1 MGWLKKYTEG
11 GWMDKYQEGG
21 TIPIAQQGGPTP
33 VVPLNQD
40 YMNDRY
46 KDYTNFYSKFNI
58 PPREYS
64 NDDGFD
70 AYYHHTVDNLPKIKT
85 KVSGWN
91 VVQPGLNYF
100 QQETDKNNLPN
111 ISKKAKATW
120 TDNHEDE
127 YDNPNKTLNYN
138 IADSLLSYYNSVKN
152 PLHGFSKFY
161 QQGGTIPKAQEG
173 EVFHPITNPNG
184 DKLKTN
190 LKLLE
195 KPKTSNYTPSK
206 AVVNTKAAAATASIV
221 AGPAAGYFP
230 QLVGVGGDLMTAGK
244 YALDGQWEN
253 AGIDLGQAV
262 LGLIP
267 ASAYLG
273 MGMKGEKMYKS
284 LHGIRAAQTTSD
296 VSAINDAKNN
306 YQKGGTIK
314 AQGGKSFEDITGIK
328 PIKSVSQQSE
338 NQPINKVDAQLVRDL
353 APNQYENKSSLKSIS
368 KKDFNKT
375 ASVKD
380 VLLNPM
386 TALKYKVQGQNIPAN
401 FTRGERNP
409 LDYAIDAVNPFM
421 FVNAAGNT
429 VGNLAHP
436 INTLSTLGKAGTN
449 LLTNMTDGQNA
460 FDDGSNEKALGIL
473 GDVAIAGSIKGTL
486 KNASNIYDKQFNS
499 ILFIRFLCLGNKKG
513 THKFK
518 IVIFVIN

>member
-11 GWMDKYQEGG
+11 GWMDKYQE
-21 TIPIAQQGGPTP
+21 
-33 VVPLNQD
+33 
-40 YMNDRY
+40 
-46 KDYTNFYSKFNI
+46 
-58 PPREYS
+58 
-64 NDDGFD
+64 
-70 AYYHHTVDNLPKIKT
+70 
-85 KVSGWN
+85 
-91 VVQPGLNYF
+91 
-100 QQETDKNNLPN
+100 
-111 ISKKAKATW
+111 
-120 TDNHEDE
+120 
-127 YDNPNKTLNYN
+127 
-138 IADSLLSYYNSVKN
+138 
-152 PLHGFSKFY
+152 
-161 QQGGTIPKAQEG
+161 GGTIPKAQEG

-296 VSAINDAKNN
+296 VSAINDAKNK

-314 AQGGKSFEDITGIK
+314 AQGGKSFEDITGVK

-353 APNQYENKSSLKSIS
+353 APNQYENKSSLK
-368 KKDFNKT
+368 
-375 ASVKD
+375 
-380 VLLNPM
+380 
-386 TALKYKVQGQNIPAN
+386 Y
-401 FTRGERNP
+401 
-409 LDYAIDAVNPFM
+409 
-421 FVNAAGNT
+421 
-429 VGNLAHP
+429 
-436 INTLSTLGKAGTN
+436 
-449 LLTNMTDGQNA
+449 
-460 FDDGSNEKALGIL
+460 
-473 GDVAIAGSIKGTL
+473 
-486 KNASNIYDKQFNS
+486 
-499 ILFIRFLCLGNKKG
+499 
-513 THKFK
+513 
-518 IVIFVIN
+518 